1 MARYRIG
8 YDMTIIWSITDRNG
22 AALPLTDKEVHLY
35 YTCERG
41 RFEADIE
48 IQDGNVVI
56 WHFFAKD
63 QRVLG
68 GYKLT
73 LTILQSAGKRA
84 IQRDICTAFTLVGRA
99 CEENYDD
106 DEANINEGGEITLA
120 SELDIYRISP
130 IIPTIGANENWRVD
144 GVDTGL
150 PSRGRSAYEYA
161 VSQGYKGTEEEFAED
176 LKETANVKF
185 IVLSQKEYD
194 ALPVKEDKFYY
205 CYEED

>member
-1 MARYRIG
+1 M
-8 YDMTIIWSITDRNG
+8 
-22 AALPLTDKEVHLY
+22 PLEDKDVHLY

-41 RFEADIE
+41 RYEANIT
-48 IQDGNVVI
+48 IQDRNVVV
-56 WHFFAKD
+56 WHFYGKD
-63 QRVLG
+63 QRYLG
-68 GYKLT
+68 GYTLT
-73 LTILQSAGKRA
+73 LEINQSNGKRR
-84 IQRDICTAFTLVGRA
+84 IKKDLCNAFVLVGKD
-99 CEENYDD
+99 CEENYPEGD
-106 DEANINEGGEITLA
+106 AIINNGGEITLS

-144 GVDTGL
+144 GEDTGL